1 MTRVAGEV
9 RRQSAR
15 EARLRLTTYAVAAA
29 AVLSVVPV
37 ALVAREVSEDPVFAA
52 LDDLSLPGWAAG
64 SPVDS
69 AHGNRW
75 CAGECRTR
83 ERTWTSERDLPE
95 TREVFGA
102 ALGEG
107 SWEPLVVEGCPPSV
121 DIIGVYGCWSRDEYV
136 LDLWVRPLPCD
147 ATDLA
152 ARDRC
157 TGAMATAVVR
167 NRVADTRRPLGAGGL
182 TR

>member
-1 MTRVAGEV
+1 MTRVVGEA

-15 EARLRLTTYAVAAA
+15 ERRLRLTTYAVAAA

-37 ALVAREVSEDPVFAA
+37 ALVAREVSADPVFVA
-52 LDDLSLPGWAAG
+52 LDDLPLPEWAAG
-64 SPVDS
+64 SPVDA
-69 AHGNRW
+69 AHGSRW
-75 CAGECRTR
+75 CVGECRTR
-83 ERTWTSERDLPE
+83 ERTWTSQRDLPA
-95 TREVFGA
+95 TREAFDA
-102 ALGEG
+102 ALARDA
-107 SWEPLVVEGCPPSV
+107 WEPLVVEGCPPSV

-167 NRVADTRRPLGAGGL
+167 NRVADARRPLAPGA
-182 TR
+182 